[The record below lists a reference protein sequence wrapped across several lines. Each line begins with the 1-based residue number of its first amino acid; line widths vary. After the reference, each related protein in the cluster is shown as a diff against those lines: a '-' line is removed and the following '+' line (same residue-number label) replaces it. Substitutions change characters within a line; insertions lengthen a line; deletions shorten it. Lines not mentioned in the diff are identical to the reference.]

1 MRSVIAPILALA
13 SLSVLVGCTSA
24 GDAASGA
31 SAIESAP
38 TFLAADAYADLVV
51 LGPGSPFGVKA
62 RHAATTSLAGARW
75 GAHGGPSVTQ
85 RGDPGSVLT
94 FGADGAAGSELVA
107 ARPADLPALHFWG
120 VDGFVDVSGFAVRA
134 YTTSSAPYAGELLF
148 FGADYGSVKG
158 RAAVNGYYSGVGIQ
172 GVRGPRIVYS
182 GLSAIGASK
191 TAPGECALWAADVC
205 ANGACGTTTKL
216 FDWDGLSGPVA
227 ADADGNVFVSSFQ
240 PSSGHSDVVYGA
252 TLREASST
260 RGISPTVLGSFDTNG
275 TATFVA
281 AGKGG
286 KGWLLGK
293 GYDGDQPAA
302 VWAQAYDSAS
312 GLHVVGAPLA
322 AALTAASPEVSLT
335 LFADGEGHAWIAAD
349 GERGS
354 AFLELAAK

>member
-1 MRSVIAPILALA
+1 MRSVIAPLLALA
-13 SLSVLVGCTSA
+13 SLSVFVGCASA
-24 GDAASGA
+24 DDAASNT
-31 SAIESAP
+31 SAIESA

-62 RHAATTSLAGARW
+62 RHAATSSLAGARW

-85 RGDPGSVLT
+85 RGDPGSVLP
-94 FGADGAAGSELVA
+94 FGADGVAGSEVVA

-120 VDGFVDVSGFAVRA
+120 VDGFVDVPGFAVRA

-148 FGADYGSVKG
+148 FGADYASVKG
-158 RAAVNGYYSGVGIQ
+158 RAAVNGYYSGAGIQ

-182 GLSAIGASK
+182 GLSALGASR
-191 TAPGECALWAADVC
+191 TAPGECALWAADLC

-227 ADADGNVFVSSFQ
+227 ADADGNVFVSAFQ

-260 RGISPTVLGSFDTNG
+260 SGISPTVLGTFDTNG

-302 VWAQAYDSAS
+302 VWAQAYDATS

-322 AALTAASPEVSLT
+322 AALTAATPEVSLT
-335 LFADGEGHAWIAAD
+335 LFADGEGHPWIAAD